1 MKVGVYYSNSDIR
14 VEDRPM
20 PSVGDDDILLK
31 VMVCGIC
38 GSDLMEFHRIKK
50 APFVPG
56 HELSGIIEK
65 TGKNV
70 TEYKPGERIFVTHHV
85 PCDSCR
91 DCRRGHKTQCEDF
104 KKINN
109 FSPGGFA
116 PFIKVSGRSLKS
128 GIIRLPAEMSYE
140 QASFIEPLGTVV
152 EISETLEGDTVLVFG
167 SGVAGLL
174 NIQLAKVYGA
184 GKLIAV
190 DINEE
195 RLKAAKQFGADFVV
209 NAKDFTVD
217 FLKQVNDGR
226 LADRVIICTAAASA
240 AELAF
245 ESYGQ
250 GGKIIFFATPEENKK
265 TEVHWYQ
272 HWRNGLRVMV
282 TYGATPESNYAA
294 FLHIKKGDVNV
305 DDMITHRL
313 PLSQI
318 AKGFELAVRGQGL
331 KILIKP
337 HENEDG

>member
-14 VEDRPM
+14 LEDRPI
-20 PSVGDDDILLK
+20 PRIGDNDILLK
-31 VMVCGIC
+31 VMACGIC

-56 HELSGIIEK
+56 HELAGIIEK

-70 TEYKPGERIFVTHHV
+70 TEYEPGERIFVTHHV

-91 DCRRGHKTQCEDF
+91 ECQRGYKTQCEAF

-116 PFIKVSGRSLKS
+116 PFIKVSGRSLKT
-128 GIIRLPAEMSYE
+128 GTITLPDEMTYE
-140 QASFIEPLGTVV
+140 QATFIEPLGTVV
-152 EISETLEGDTVLVFG
+152 EVSETLEADTVLVFG
-167 SGVAGLL
+167 AGVAGLL
-174 NIQLAKVYGA
+174 NIQLARAYGA

-195 RLKAAKQFGADFVV
+195 RLKAARQFGADFVV
-209 NAKDFTVD
+209 NAKDYTPD
-217 FLKQVNDGR
+217 FLKQVNEGG
-226 LADRVIICTAAASA
+226 LADRVIICTGARSA

-245 ESYGQ
+245 DSYEQ
-250 GGKIIFFATPEENKK
+250 GGKIIFFATPKENEK
-265 TEVHWYQ
+265 TQIEWYQ
-272 HWRNGLRVMV
+272 HWRNGLTIRV
-282 TYGATPESNYAA
+282 TYGATPQSNYTA
-294 FLHIKKGDVNV
+294 FSLIKNKIINV

-313 PLSQI
+313 PLERI
-318 AKGFELAVRGQGL
+318 AEGFELATKGRGL

-337 HENEDG
+337 HENGK